1 MEKAQLWEWER
12 DGRSQEGTGL
22 QLLSFQQ
29 QVILA
34 RAAMSKTTGVLRIS
48 RGLEK
53 KSPPISC
60 HMGRSGPGLTAETP
74 LVACLKP
81 RSVSSHLFTLLMGL
95 RQRPCHT
102 QVEQHRKT
110 T

>member
-1 MEKAQLWEWER
+1 MGKAQLWEWGR

-48 RGLEK
+48 RGLKEK
-53 KSPPISC
+53 TLPP
-60 HMGRSGPGLTAETP
+60 HATWGGLA
-74 LVACLKP
+74 LG
-81 RSVSSHLFTLLMGL
+81 SQL
-95 RQRPCHT
+95 RPYWWPA
-102 QVEQHRKT
+102 
-110 T
+110 